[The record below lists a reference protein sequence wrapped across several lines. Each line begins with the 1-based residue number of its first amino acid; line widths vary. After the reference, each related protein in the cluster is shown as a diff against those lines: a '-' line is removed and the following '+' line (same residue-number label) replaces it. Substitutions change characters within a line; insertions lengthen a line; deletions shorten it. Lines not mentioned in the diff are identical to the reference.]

1 MKLSDKAFNFAQKI
15 LKLYEKDEKQGAE
28 SKKDKE
34 GLEIEKD
41 EKRIIG
47 KTDYKKYENMAKEL
61 EVEEMSTDKN
71 TKEVLKMGCNNDLRK
86 ERQMMDKPSKD
97 KIEAARIFKN
107 EGDDFLKAKNW
118 NDAINSYEKGLLQ
131 LFYTFSDD
139 PDQDKKVD
147 TVKAS
152 INMNMAMCKMNLNKF
167 QEAIGY
173 CTEALRIDKCNL
185 KAFYRIA
192 YSYFKMEK
200 FDDSRKYINDALAL
214 QPDNPDFKALLDSI
228 TKKEK
233 EIEDQSRKLFKKI
246 MK

>member
-1 MKLSDKAFNFAQKI
+1 MYVKKIKKAIKKASKNNFEAFFVI
-15 LKLYEKDEKQGAE
+15 LCLF
-28 SKKDKE
+28 
-34 GLEIEKD
+34 
-41 EKRIIG
+41 
-47 KTDYKKYENMAKEL
+47 
-61 EVEEMSTDKN
+61 
-71 TKEVLKMGCNNDLRK
+71 
-86 ERQMMDKPSKD
+86 KPQ
-97 KIEAARIFKN
+97 
-107 EGDDFLKAKNW
+107 
-118 NDAINSYEKGLLQ
+118 LQ

>member
-1 MKLSDKAFNFAQKI
+1 MKLSEKAYNFAQKI
-15 LKLYEKDEKQGAE
+15 LKLYEKDEKHGGA
-28 SKKDKE
+28 KKDKE
-34 GLEIEKD
+34 FLEIEKD

-61 EVEEMSTDKN
+61 EVEEMSTDTN

-107 EGDDFLKAKNW
+107 EGDDYLKAKNW

-152 INMNMAMCKMNLNKF
+152 INMNMSICKMNLNKF

-173 CTEALRIDKCNL
+173 CTEALRIDKSNL
-185 KAFYRIA
+185 KAIYRIA
-192 YSYFKMEK
+192 YCYFKMEK
-200 FDDSRKYINDALAL
+200 FDDSRKYINDGLAI
-214 QPDNPDFKALLDSI
+214 QTDNPDFKALLDSI
-228 TKKEK
+228 AKREK